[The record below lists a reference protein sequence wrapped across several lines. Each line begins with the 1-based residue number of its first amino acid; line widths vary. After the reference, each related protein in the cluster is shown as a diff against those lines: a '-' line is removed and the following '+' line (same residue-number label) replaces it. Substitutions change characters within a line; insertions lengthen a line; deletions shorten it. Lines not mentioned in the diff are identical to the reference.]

1 MKSSKRV
8 RSVAGKLALAAAGVV
23 LAASTASAA
32 PSSFWEKS
40 EVTWPSSSNEAGPTG
55 TTPTSRTDW
64 AQPREHAVGATGGE
78 VAGGS
83 RSSRDDARSSPFP
96 SSVSESAPWLTGR
109 E

>member
-1 MKSSKRV
+1 MKSSMRV

-23 LAASTASAA
+23 FAASTASAA
-32 PSSFWEKS
+32 PSGFWEKS
-40 EVTWPSSSNEAGPTG
+40 EVTWPSSSNESDPSG
-55 TTPTSRTDW
+55 RTDW

-83 RSSRDDARSSPFP
+83 RSSRDDARNSPFP
-96 SSVSESAPWLTGR
+96 SSVNESAPWLTGR